1 VVFSYRLLCVCPWGL
16 AETKVYICLAL
27 DNEHQLIVNDLSH
40 HFEIIIIQT
49 KIIFC
54 CWNGVE
60 IKYGLIQI

>member
-1 VVFSYRLLCVCPWGL
+1 MSVGL

-49 KIIFC
+49 KFIVNIFFV
-54 CWNGVE
+54 VE
-60 IKYGLIQI
+60 ME

>member
-1 VVFSYRLLCVCPWGL
+1 MSVGL

-60 IKYGLIQI
+60 IVMRNFNKTIFIV